1 MNNSPKQPTHPA
13 TKYARMRILQVT
25 KYCQYRQK
33 YKENV
38 DEDIYEFT
46 TLKIQENESG
56 KWNIKSLVAFERW
69 SEIFEFV

>member
-46 TLKIQENESG
+46 TLKI
-56 KWNIKSLVAFERW
+56 
-69 SEIFEFV
+69 